1 MSFARTKIQPPRQR
15 TGRVARPALEAA
27 LSQALAHGRLTLVSA
42 PAGFGKSVAVAGQVE
57 RLGDAVA
64 LAWVS
69 VDEDDD
75 LPRLLECLFAA
86 LEPYDLPWR
95 QAPES
100 LAAAVGHSRESRRAV
115 ATQLVNTLAATEVER
130 GLLVFDDL
138 HRTPDPAV
146 HEFLDLVLEHL
157 PEHWG
162 VVIATRVDPDLPL
175 ARMRASG
182 DLAEFRARELQF
194 SHDEVARLCALTAG
208 HGQPLANECPQGRA
222 TAQPAPPGGQGTRE
236 RPFVP
241 CDADIDLLLTRTGGW
256 AAGLRLA
263 LASATA
269 RSRPGGPPGIGW
281 ESAGRTMDRHVFDYL
296 ATEVLDAMPEALR
309 DFLLRCSVLA
319 ELTVAACSAV
329 SGDAR
334 AAQWLA
340 EIERREL
347 FVSVLEG
354 SERAWRLHDLFRD
367 FLDDRLRRDHPDEL
381 PALLRRAAAVEDDP
395 IRRVLYLQRAE
406 AWPEAAEALAAE
418 GLAMLSAGANDA
430 LVRLIDHFPAEVRQ
444 ASHTLQRLRGLAA
457 WARWDWATMVDATQR
472 AQAAA
477 RNEAETQVA
486 RAYSVLAL
494 TGVGRRAEARALL
507 GRIDTGAMPADTRP
521 VALLGR
527 IWEAFD
533 DCRFGELPALLD
545 SQLDLLE
552 HSDSV
557 PLWYQCVPVPSYLG
571 MPGMRAPLQRYVQGA
586 LARAPAGSATTL
598 RAMAR
603 GLQGGLLY
611 TLGEL
616 GEALE
621 VLRDAERD
629 LRWLGQPLNASSM
642 VYGQL
647 ALVHTLRGERDAA
660 FGLCELH
667 LQQNRREGDA
677 NAAARLAF
685 IAYCAG
691 RMALALGD
699 DDAAR
704 GFFAQATERAAESE
718 RPALARHRRALPGYE
733 ALLAGDLDGAIA
745 GFSRALE
752 EADAIDLF
760 GHASE
765 LRLRLAWALLQRGR
779 ATEAATQA
787 QRVLARQRATPEVSA
802 VLIAGPQLLG
812 ALAGADWQGALPP
825 ADQAPLAAWHR
836 LAESKR
842 ATPTITTGT
851 TPAAAPR
858 TGHPAPAL
866 AGTAALAAPPALSDD
881 LGGPLSPRE
890 LEVLARIAAGD
901 SNKLIAR
908 ALDLSPHTV
917 KRHVANILDKLG
929 LTSRG
934 QASAWYR
941 GR

>member
-15 TGRVARPALEAA
+15 SGRVARPALEAT
-27 LSQALAHGRLTLVSA
+27 LSQALAHVRLTLVSA

-64 LAWVS
+64 VAWVS

-86 LEPYDLPWR
+86 LDPYDLPWR
-95 QAPES
+95 QEPES

-146 HEFLDLVLEHL
+146 HEFLELVLEHL

-194 SHDEVARLCALTAG
+194 GHAEVAQLCVLLAG
-208 HGQPLANECPQGRA
+208 QGLPLATE
-222 TAQPAPPGGQGTRE
+222 
-236 RPFVP
+236 
-241 CDADIDLLLTRTGGW
+241 ADVDLLLTRSGGW

-263 LASATA
+263 LASAA
-269 RSRPGGPPGIGW
+269 GRPRPAGQPGIGW

-296 ATEVLDAMPEALR
+296 AAEVLDAMPAALR

-347 FVSVLEG
+347 FVSVLDG

-367 FLDDRLRRDHPDEL
+367 FLDDRLRRDHPQEL
-381 PALLRRAAAVEDDP
+381 PTLLRRAAAVEDDP

-430 LVRLIDHFPAEVRQ
+430 LVRLIDHFPAEVRL

-457 WARWDWATMVDATQR
+457 WARWDWATMVDATQL
-472 AQAAA
+472 ALAAA
-477 RNEAETQVA
+477 GNEAETQVA

-507 GRIDTGAMPADTRP
+507 GRIDTGAMPPDARP

-586 LARAPAGSATTL
+586 LARARWQRHHAAGDGPRSA
-598 RAMAR
+598 
-603 GLQGGLLY
+603 G
-611 TLGEL
+611 
-616 GEALE
+616 
-621 VLRDAERD
+621 
-629 LRWLGQPLNASSM
+629 
-642 VYGQL
+642 
-647 ALVHTLRGERDAA
+647 
-660 FGLCELH
+660 
-667 LQQNRREGDA
+667 
-677 NAAARLAF
+677 
-685 IAYCAG
+685 
-691 RMALALGD
+691 
-699 DDAAR
+699 
-704 GFFAQATERAAESE
+704 
-718 RPALARHRRALPGYE
+718 RPALHRG
-733 ALLAGDLDGAIA
+733 
-745 GFSRALE
+745 
-752 EADAIDLF
+752 
-760 GHASE
+760 
-765 LRLRLAWALLQRGR
+765 
-779 ATEAATQA
+779 
-787 QRVLARQRATPEVSA
+787 
-802 VLIAGPQLLG
+802 
-812 ALAGADWQGALPP
+812 
-825 ADQAPLAAWHR
+825 
-836 LAESKR
+836 
-842 ATPTITTGT
+842 
-851 TPAAAPR
+851 
-858 TGHPAPAL
+858 
-866 AGTAALAAPPALSDD
+866 
-881 LGGPLSPRE
+881 
-890 LEVLARIAAGD
+890 
-901 SNKLIAR
+901 
-908 ALDLSPHTV
+908 
-917 KRHVANILDKLG
+917 
-929 LTSRG
+929 
-934 QASAWYR
+934 
-941 GR
+941 

>member
-15 TGRVARPALEAA
+15 SGRVARPALEAA
-27 LSQALAHGRLTLVSA
+27 LSQALAHVRLTLVSA
-42 PAGFGKSVAVAGQVE
+42 PAGFGKSVAVAGQLE

-64 LAWVS
+64 VAWVS

-146 HEFLDLVLEHL
+146 HEFLELVLEHL

-162 VVIATRVDPDLPL
+162 VVVSTRVDPDLPL

-194 SHDEVARLCALTAG
+194 GHEEVTRLCALVAG
-208 HGQPLANECPQGRA
+208 QGQPIA
-222 TAQPAPPGGQGTRE
+222 TPAD
-236 RPFVP
+236 V
-241 CDADIDLLLTRTGGW
+241 DLLLTRSGGW

-263 LASATA
+263 LASAA
-269 RSRPGGPPGIGW
+269 GRPRGGGEPGIGW

-296 ATEVLDAMPEALR
+296 AAEVLDAMPAALR

-334 AAQWLA
+334 AAQWLT
-340 EIERREL
+340 EVERREL

-367 FLDDRLRRDHPDEL
+367 FLDDRLRRDHPEEL
-381 PALLRRAAAVEDDP
+381 PTLLRRAAAVEDDP

-406 AWPEAAEALAAE
+406 AWTEAAEALAAE

-457 WARWDWATMVDATQR
+457 WARWDWAAMVDATQC
-472 AQAAA
+472 ALAAA
-477 RNEAETQVA
+477 GNEAETQVA
-486 RAYSVLAL
+486 RAYTVLAL
-494 TGVGRRAEARALL
+494 TGIGRRTEARALL
-507 GRIDTGAMPADTRP
+507 GRIDPTAMPADARP

-545 SQLDLLE
+545 RQLDLLE

-571 MPGMRAPLQRYVQGA
+571 MPGMHAPLQRYVQGA

-611 TLGEL
+611 TLGQL
-616 GEALE
+616 DEALE

-642 VYGQL
+642 IYGQL
-647 ALVHTLRGERDAA
+647 ALVHTARGERETA

-699 DDAAR
+699 EDAAR

-779 ATEAATQA
+779 ATEAAAQA
-787 QRVLARQRATPEVSA
+787 QRVLARQRATTEVSA

-812 ALAGADWQGALPP
+812 ALAGADWQGALPA

-842 ATPTITTGT
+842 ATPTVTTGSA
-851 TPAAAPR
+851 PATVLR
-858 TGHPAPAL
+858 TGRPAPAL
-866 AGTAALAAPPALSDD
+866 AGTATQAASPALPDD

-929 LTSRG
+929 LASRG
-934 QASAWYR
+934 QASAWYQSR
-941 GR
+941 